1 MKNRF
6 SHAFYLR
13 TVILMAFLIASIV
26 FSFVLGR
33 KFGYFLMGDLQNDEK
48 VMAVVEQSDRKSDD
62 YSPLVSSRFQYNPD
76 EFPNSEY
83 NQSTPQR
90 PEEEDVLEEAARVD
104 MTYAGSSE
112 STENMFDLGEKAPEE
127 ETIAETTETE
137 EETPSNLLYKVL
149 VGTFESRDN
158 AENLYKLLKE
168 DNYDPYIEAVVEGD
182 VTHYRVQIGAFHN
195 VDNANSLA
203 EELRK
208 KGYNAWTKFSKK

>member
-1 MKNRF
+1 MKNKF

-13 TVILMAFLIASIV
+13 TAILMAFLIASIV
-26 FSFVLGR
+26 FSFALGR

-48 VMAVVEQSDRKSDD
+48 LMAVVDQSDKKDNE
-62 YSPLVSSRFQYNPD
+62 YSPLVSSRFKYNPD
-76 EFPNSEY
+76 EFPSSEY
-83 NQSTPQR
+83 NQSISER
-90 PEEEDVLEEAARVD
+90 PEEGDVLEETARVE

-112 STENMFDLGEKAPEE
+112 STENLFDLGEKTPV
-127 ETIAETTETE
+127 ETTGDKPKTDDET
-137 EETPSNLLYKVL
+137 TSNLLYKVL

-168 DNYDPYIEAVVEGD
+168 DNYDPYIEAVVEGE